1 MSVTQIIYSS
11 TPFGYDAN
19 LLNGLL
25 ADARRCNKRDGITGA
40 LVCRRDVY
48 LQFLEGNDGAVRNT
62 LERIARDDRHVEVIT
77 RYDAPSDTRLFSDW
91 DMLHDPAHSWAWS
104 EGQVAEG
111 ALDQAG
117 ADDFHAVFNAI
128 AKRHSGAA

>member
-11 TPFGYDAN
+11 TPFGYDEN

-48 LQFLEGNDGAVRNT
+48 LQFLEGNDAAVRNT
-62 LERIARDDRHVEVIT
+62 LDRIARDDRHVEVIT
-77 RYDAPSDTRLFSDW
+77 RFDATSDARLFSDW
-91 DMLHDPAHSWAWS
+91 AMLHDPAHSWAWS
-104 EGQVAEG
+104 EDAVAKG
-111 ALDQAG
+111 ALDRAEHR
-117 ADDFHAVFNAI
+117 DFRSVFEGI
-128 AKRHSGAA
+128 AARHPA